1 MFKKYGI
8 FILSLIFICITLS
21 GCQSLVNDKK
31 MSVSKNHTVTDSVGN
46 KVTLP
51 VKPHING
58 YSCTGKDR
66 RFDLSF

>member
-21 GCQSLVNDKK
+21 DCQSLVDDKK

-51 VKPHING
+51 VKPQRIVSLTLG
-58 YSCTGKDR
+58 TDEI
-66 RFDLSF
+66 L

>member
-51 VKPHING
+51 VKPQ
-58 YSCTGKDR
+58 Y
-66 RFDLSF
+66 